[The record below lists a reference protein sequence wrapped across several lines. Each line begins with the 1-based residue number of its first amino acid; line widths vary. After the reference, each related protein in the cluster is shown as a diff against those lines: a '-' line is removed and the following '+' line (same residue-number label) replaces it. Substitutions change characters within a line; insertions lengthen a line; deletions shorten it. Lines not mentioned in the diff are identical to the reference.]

1 MAFWSGEK
9 LASNLPTLISGFN
22 PNNLDCASY
31 RLCVGDQVFATS
43 DKFSTSAPTAPL
55 VSVLGNAPN
64 HTLRIK
70 PGQFAF
76 LLTGETV
83 EVPANAIAL
92 ISMRA
97 GYKFKG
103 LINVSGFHVDPGWKG
118 KLLFSV
124 YNAGPAEVIVERGQA
139 MFLIVYSDLDCT
151 STKIYN
157 GNSQG
162 QNSINTSLLQN
173 MTEQVFSPLMLQRRM
188 EDLATKVGNVETTA
202 TLWKVVTFVV
212 TSVVTLIFAA
222 AALFATFAPATLGI
236 ILAKVIEAGGYE
248 IKLKGGESQQMT
260 SGSALQSLPKVKE
273 VIPPVESKKR

>member
-9 LASNLPTLISGFN
+9 LASNLPALISGFD

-31 RLCVGDQVFATS
+31 RLCVGNQVFATS
-43 DKFSTSAPTAPL
+43 DKFATSAPTAPL

-76 LLTGETV
+76 LLTEETV
-83 EVPANAIAL
+83 EVPANAMAL

-139 MFLIVYSDLDCT
+139 MFLIVYADLDCI
-151 STKIYN
+151 STKLYD
-157 GNSQG
+157 GDGQG
-162 QNSINTSLLQN
+162 QVAIKTSLLQN
-173 MTEQVFSPLMLQRRM
+173 MTEQVFSPLMLQRRI
-188 EDLATKVGNVETTA
+188 EDLSNKVGTVETTV
-202 TLWKVVTFVV
+202 TRWKDVTIVV
-212 TSVVTLIFAA
+212 SAVVTLLLAA
-222 AALFATFAPATLGI
+222 AGLFATLAPATLGI
-236 ILAKVIEAGGYE
+236 ILAKVIETGGYE
-248 IKLKGGESQQMT
+248 IKIKGGESQQT
-260 SGSALQSLPKVKE
+260 ISDSQLQSLPKVKE
-273 VIPPVESKKR
+273 VILPVEPKKP